1 MKRYIKGPNLGG
13 TSKASASTLCQKCLK
28 KGHYSYECKSSA
40 QERPYV
46 SRPSRTQ
53 QLLNPKLVPKLSS
66 EVPQDLLR
74 KKGIADEQLAKLK
87 EERGSKRNRQ
97 GDEPTKGNTSKRFR
111 SPSLSSVSVST
122 ISTRSS
128 SSSEVQARKLLVSEK
143 NREDSRINK
152 NSSYPRSKLMN
163 GENQQSQRR
172 DFPPT
177 NRKRDRQSSPS
188 SASYSSD
195 YDRSSSQKSTRRRY
209 RSVSPPIR
217 GRAIKGKSP
226 FSLQKHNRS
235 EVVETKVKPRDIGVP
250 KENERISPMREMSL
264 SPFSKRLA
272 LTQAMNMNR

>member
-1 MKRYIKGPNLGG
+1 MKRYIKGPNSGG
-13 TSKASASTLCQKCLK
+13 SSKASASTLCQKCLK
-28 KGHYSYECKSSA
+28 KGHYSYECKAPA

-74 KKGIADEQLAKLK
+74 KKGIADEQLAKLE
-87 EERGSKRNRQ
+87 EERGRKRDKQ
-97 GDEPTKGNTSKRFR
+97 DEEPAEGNTSKRFR
-111 SPSLSSVSVST
+111 SPSFSSVSVST

-128 SSSEVQARKLLVSEK
+128 SSSDIRVRKILASEK
-143 NREDSRINK
+143 NRENSRMRR
-152 NSSYPRSKLMN
+152 NSSYPRNKLMN
-163 GENQQSQRR
+163 GANLPSQRR
-172 DFPPT
+172 GFPLT
-177 NRKRDRQSSPS
+177 DRKRDRQSSSS

-195 YDRSSSQKSTRRRY
+195 YDRSSSRKSTRRRY
-209 RSVSPPIR
+209 RSVSPPMR
-217 GRAIKGKSP
+217 GRTAKGKSP

-235 EVVETKVKPRDIGVP
+235 EVVDTNITHRDNSVP
-250 KENERISPMREMSL
+250 KENERISPMREKSL